1 MDCFLHVY
9 YMYMGKQIRHIHV
22 PGDLGNY
29 FAQTCQV
36 QLIPVSNTNRNEPHF
51 SFNAFP
57 SEVSFLHQGIYHFI
71 FYVSFSN
78 SLFTIKANGTM

>member
-1 MDCFLHVY
+1 MGCFLHVY

-22 PGDLGNY
+22 PGDFGNY

-36 QLIPVSNTNRNEPHF
+36 QLIPVTDTNHISHLMHF
-51 SFNAFP
+51 L
-57 SEVSFLHQGIYHFI
+57 SEESFLHQGIYHFI

-78 SLFTIKANGTM
+78 SLFTIKVNGTR